1 MERVPYADQPMH
13 TSEMIPETAQ
23 TAAEREL
30 ERGRKI
36 AQGLVNAG
44 VALSSA
50 ISLEELLQLLADAA
64 RELVDARYAALGVI
78 NPEKTGLSEFITSG
92 LTPEERARLGN
103 LPTGHGILGLLITD
117 ARPIRLRD
125 LREHPNS
132 VGVPRH
138 HPEMRSF
145 LGVPVGSKGEIFG
158 NLYVTEKI
166 GAPEFD
172 DDDLMILEMLASQ
185 AAVAIEN
192 AQLRRERDRF
202 FAAASHELG
211 NMIASVRLWTK
222 QLLRRQPTEVDAWK
236 EGVEHIQTSA
246 ESAGRMID
254 DMLSLSRLREGR
266 LEFDLAGVDL
276 YALLKDAVDQHRH
289 SAEAAGLNLQLVGE
303 PRQALVHADKTR
315 VRQIVA
321 NLLSNALKFT
331 PAGGQIELGVGIPEG
346 GYCTAWVRDTGPGI
360 APEDQERIFR
370 PYEQVAGIARGMGV
384 GLGLSLSRQLARYMG
399 GDLTVESRPGAGAI
413 FTLRLPL
420 GLPDDLEP

>member
-1 MERVPYADQPMH
+1 MH
-13 TSEMIPETAQ
+13 TREMVPGPAQ
-23 TAAEREL
+23 SAAEREL

-44 VALSSA
+44 VALSRA
-50 ISLEELLQLLADAA
+50 MSLEELLQLLADAA

-125 LREHPNS
+125 LREHPRS
-132 VGVPRH
+132 VGVPRN

-211 NMIASVRLWTK
+211 NVIAGVRLWAN
-222 QLLRRQPTEVDAWK
+222 QLIRRPPAEISAWK
-236 EGVEHIQTSA
+236 AGVENIRSAA
-246 ESAGRMID
+246 ESAGRMIE

-266 LEFDLAGVDL
+266 LELDFTTVDL
-276 YALLKDAVDQHRH
+276 HSVLDYMAELHRGTAETAKLDLRLADAPGAILVRADQ
-289 SAEAAGLNLQLVGE
+289 
-303 PRQALVHADKTR
+303 TR

-321 NLLSNALKFT
+321 NLLSNAIKFT
-331 PAGGQIELGVGIPEG
+331 PAGGVVELGVGAPEG
-346 GYCTAWVRDTGPGI
+346 GYGIAWVRDTGPGI
-360 APEDQERIFR
+360 PPEDQERIFR
-370 PYEQVAGIARGMGV
+370 PYEQVAGVAQGRGV
-384 GLGLSLSRQLARYMG
+384 GLGLSLSRQLARLMG
-399 GDLTVESRPGAGAI
+399 GDLTVESRPGAGATFI
-413 FTLRLPL
+413 LRLPL
-420 GLPDDLEP
+420 ESSGPGR

>member
-1 MERVPYADQPMH
+1 MV
-13 TSEMIPETAQ
+13 PETAQ
-23 TAAEREL
+23 SAAEREH
-30 ERGRKI
+30 ERGRRI

-50 ISLEELLQLLADAA
+50 ISLEELLQLLADSA

-92 LTPEERARLGN
+92 LTPEQRARLGD

-125 LREHPNS
+125 LRDHPKS
-132 VGVPRH
+132 AGVPPN

-145 LGVPVGSKGEIFG
+145 LGVPVRSKGEVFG

-172 DDDLMILEMLASQ
+172 DDDLVILEMLASQ

-211 NMIASVRLWTK
+211 NMIASVRLWAN
-222 QLLRRQPTEVDAWK
+222 QLLRRQPAELTVWK
-236 EGVEHIQTSA
+236 EGVEHIRTAA
-246 ESAGRMID
+246 ESAGRLID
-254 DMLSLSRLREGR
+254 DILSLSKLREGR
-266 LEFDLAGVDL
+266 LELDVGSVGL
-276 YALLKDAVDQHRH
+276 YDILRDTVDQHRYG
-289 SAEAAGLNLQLVGE
+289 AESAGLTLRLVDASSAVVV
-303 PRQALVHADKTR
+303 RADRTR
-315 VRQIVA
+315 VRQILA
-321 NLLSNALKFT
+321 NLLGNAIKFT
-331 PAGGQIELGVGIPEG
+331 PAGGVIELGAGMAEG
-346 GYCTAWVRDTGPGI
+346 GFGTAWVRDTGPGI

-370 PYEQVAGIARGMGV
+370 PYEQVAGIARGRGV
-384 GLGLSLSRQLARYMG
+384 GLGLSLSRQLARSMG
-399 GDLTVESRPGAGAI
+399 GDLTVESKLGAGST

-420 GLPDDLEP
+420 ETTADPAS